1 MRLISVTSGQVLIEK
16 LVSKSILSVSLSNDV
31 FRFIEAGTQLVEIE
45 SGVVRNESGSIALR
59 SAIETAVLGIIK
71 EGEEAGYWSY

>member
-1 MRLISVTSGQVLIEK
+1 M
-16 LVSKSILSVSLSNDV
+16 

-45 SGVVRNESGSIALR
+45 SGVVRNESGSISLR

>member
-1 MRLISVTSGQVLIEK
+1 LRLISVTSGQVLIEK